1 MSEEAVE
8 IVSLLQ
14 PEPDVDL
21 VELFRGDNEW
31 ENLRP
36 LVEGIYEPDVETGF
50 VMAGN
55 RSMNRG
61 VDGLRR
67 TWLDWLEP
75 WDTYR
80 AEIQRYVDC
89 GDRVLVITDDF
100 GRRKGM
106 TAEVRLLGAAVWVV
120 RDGRVARAIFYSNR
134 QDALDDVG
142 LSAGILKDE

>member
-1 MSEEAVE
+1 MSEENVE
-8 IVSLLQ
+8 LVTLLQ

-21 VELFRGDNEW
+21 VELFRPDGAW
-31 ENLRP
+31 ENVRP

-55 RSMNRG
+55 RAMNRG

-75 WDTYR
+75 WETYR
-80 AEIQRYVDC
+80 AEIQRYIDC
-89 GDRVLVITDDF
+89 GDSVLVITDDF
-100 GRRKGM
+100 GRRRGM
-106 TAEVRLLGAAVWVV
+106 TAEVRLLGAAVWLV
-120 RDGRVARAIFYSNR
+120 RNGRVARAIFYSNR

-142 LSAGILKDE
+142 LSAGILGDE